1 MPTADE
7 LKAAVEQLSQRI
19 GQEGEPGEW
28 YTVTQEAVN
37 QFADVTG
44 DHQWIHVDVER
55 AKTGP
60 YKGTIAHGF
69 FTLSLVLQL
78 GRRPQGAGEG
88 GPGRG
93 LGIQPRMAVNY
104 GLNRVR
110 FPAPVPVGKRI
121 RGTSKLLSVEAVG
134 DNCIQQVTQITVHVE
149 GGDKPGC
156 VAEMVGRMY
165 F

>member
-1 MPTADE
+1 VPTTEE
-7 LKAAVEQLSQRI
+7 LNAAVAQLSQRI
-19 GQEGEPGEW
+19 GVESEPGDW

-55 AKTGP
+55 AKNGP
-60 YKGTIAHGF
+60 FKGTIAHGF

-78 GRRPQGAGEG
+78 NRRPQGQGEG
-88 GPGRG
+88 GPRMA
-93 LGIQPRMAVNY
+93 IQPRMAVNY

-110 FPAPVPVGKRI
+110 FPSPVPVGKRV
-121 RGTSKLLSVEAVG
+121 RAHSKLLTVEAVAE
-134 DNCIQQVTQITVHVE
+134 NCIQQVTQITVEIEGVE
-149 GGDKPGC
+149 KPAC

>member
-1 MPTADE
+1 MPETAD
-7 LKAAVEQLSQRI
+7 LTAAVEQLSQRI
-19 GQEGEPGEW
+19 GVESEPGEW

-60 YKGTIAHGF
+60 FKGTIAHGF

-78 GRRPQGAGEG
+78 NRRPQGEG
-88 GPGRG
+88 GPR
-93 LGIQPRMAVNY
+93 LNLTPRMAVNY

-110 FPAPVPVGKRI
+110 FPAPVPVGKRV
-121 RGTSKLLSVEAVG
+121 RAHSKLLSVEAVG
-134 DNCIQQVTQITVHVE
+134 DNCIQQVTQITVEIE
-149 GGDKPGC
+149 GSEKPGC